1 MKIRALIFT
10 VCGLLMASLSAQ
22 ETNDKKETPKP
33 IVCEVVTQEGKPVV
47 GAKIYLSCPGS
58 RDYVL
63 EDPII
68 AQGVT
73 DAQGLFRTSCTPP
86 PQSKFFI
93 AFAVVDAGKDG
104 IGLEMVP
111 IRTPSQHASPEKHRI
126 EVQPTADLKGTIL
139 TPDGKPAAGLEVWL
153 QGFCLQKKTSG
164 PEPGFFGDMSR
175 LPGDLWKARTDT
187 QGKFVMSMLPRN
199 AHVYLKHDGSRWAQ
213 FKGRYHIMVE
223 PLAKVDGSE
232 PTLHLAEPGAIRG
245 RILLPDG
252 KPAAGSVV
260 SILERDPYVTAYGD
274 EVKANDR
281 GEFIIPQIPASTYKV
296 HYETQ
301 PPYFTRWI
309 GAEKSGAIV
318 KAGEVTDMGDLVVTE
333 AAHITGE
340 VVDAETGKVIE
351 EPLTFRLA
359 AGKHELRYRSQRYPK
374 PEYHPPANDDTVD
387 VQVKGGEE
395 KKVTFKLRP
404 VKPDEL
410 VVGVVLDE
418 EGKPAANVR
427 VAKLGNGG
435 ENFPSMRTTDQD
447 GKFKMA
453 RERDAS
459 NEAVLA
465 WTDRAMSH
473 PEPVEPGKELTIKLR
488 EKDLGRVS
496 GIVVDAAGNPIADA
510 KIRWSVP
517 QPVCLFGPVPQQVKS
532 DVSGRFEFP
541 RFWSGME
548 GVSFYCEAE
557 AGLGNASER
566 DVKVLSGVITELK
579 FVMNKADK
587 AVSGLLVDSEGKPL
601 AGLMVYASGTGQP
614 RNLKATTDMEGRFR
628 ITGMAPGRVH
638 LRSIVKTEEFT
649 SEAKKWA
656 SAGDTGVKLIL
667 PAANG
672 EVSGTVVDAS
682 GKPVAMAKMESY
694 GRGRKTS
701 TDEAGAFKMS
711 GLVDGWFTVQVEAR
725 HDDGERVELRE
736 RLKTG
741 MKNAKLVLPAK
752 NREVAALPAEPV
764 DLIGKPAPQV
774 EYTKWVNCEPLAPHG
789 QGKVRILDFWGI
801 ECAPCIASFP
811 KVQKFWEAH
820 KDKDIEIVATTSFY
834 PEQEVKEFLAK
845 NPAYTFPVALRDDDS
860 TAGRDYDVRG
870 IPTYVVIDAAGKI
883 VSTGHDFEEAGKVA
897 LRLVGKE

>member
-1 MKIRALIFT
+1 MHMKIRPLIFT
-10 VCGLLMASLSAQ
+10 VCGLLMVSLLAQ
-22 ETNDKKETPKP
+22 GTGDEKEKPKP
-33 IVCEVVTQEGKPVV
+33 IVCEVVTEEGKPVV

-58 RDYVL
+58 RDYIL

-73 DAQGLFRTSCTPP
+73 DAQGFFRTSCTPP

-104 IGLEMVP
+104 IGLEIVP
-111 IRTPSQHASPEKHRI
+111 IRTPSQHPSPEKHRI
-126 EVQPTADLKGTIL
+126 EVQPTADLKGAIL
-139 TPDGKPAAGLEVWL
+139 TPEGEPAAGLEVWL
-153 QGFCLQKKTSG
+153 QGFCLQKKTLG
-164 PEPGFFGDMSR
+164 PEPGFFGDVSR
-175 LPGDLWKARTDT
+175 LPGDLWKARTDA
-187 QGKFVMSMLPRN
+187 QGKFVMPMLPRN
-199 AHVYLKHDGSRWAQ
+199 AHVYLRHDGSPWAQ
-213 FKGRYHIMVE
+213 FNGRHNIIVE

-232 PTLHLAEPGAIRG
+232 TTLHLAEPGTIRG

-252 KPAAGSVV
+252 KPAVGSVV
-260 SILERDPYVTAYGD
+260 SIIEKVPYVTAYSD
-274 EVKANDR
+274 EVKANER

-296 HYETQ
+296 RYETQ
-301 PPYFTRWI
+301 PPYFSRWI
-309 GAEKSGAIV
+309 GAEKSGAVV
-318 KAGEVTDMGDLVVTE
+318 KAGEVTDLGDLVVTE

-359 AGKHELRYRSQRYPK
+359 AGRHELRYGSQRYPK
-374 PEYHPPANDDTVD
+374 PEYHPPANNETVD

-395 KKVTFKLRP
+395 KKATFKLRP

-410 VVGVVLDE
+410 VTGVVLDE

-427 VAKLGNGG
+427 VSKLGYGQAG
-435 ENFPSMRTTDQD
+435 FPRMTATDKD
-447 GKFKMA
+447 GKFKLVS
-453 RERDAS
+453 ERGAS
-459 NEAVLA
+459 GEAVLA
-465 WTDRAMSH
+465 WTESAMSS
-473 PEPVEPGKELTIKLR
+473 PQPVEPGKELTIKLR

-496 GIVVDAAGNPIADA
+496 GIVADEAGNPIADA

-517 QPVCLFGPVPQQVKS
+517 QQVCLFGPVPQQVNS
-532 DVSGRFEFP
+532 DASGRFEFP

-548 GVSFYCEAE
+548 GVSFFCQAE
-557 AGLGNASER
+557 GAGDGSER

-579 FVMNKADK
+579 FVMKKADK
-587 AVSGLLVDSEGKPL
+587 AVSGLVVDSAGKPMVSL
-601 AGLMVYASGTGQP
+601 PVYASGTGQP
-614 RNLKATTDMEGRFR
+614 SNLKATTDMDGRFR
-628 ITGMAPGRVH
+628 INGMAPGRVH

-656 SAGDTGVKLIL
+656 SAGDTEVKLVL

-672 EVSGTVVDAS
+672 EVSGTVVDAA
-682 GKPVAMAKMESY
+682 GKPVPMAKMESY
-694 GRGRKTS
+694 SRGRKTT
-701 TDEAGAFKMS
+701 TDDAGVFKIS
-711 GLVDGWFTVQVEAR
+711 GLVGGWFTVQVEAR
-725 HDDGERVELRE
+725 HDGGERVELQV

-741 MKNAKLVLPAK
+741 MKTAKIVLPAK
-752 NREVAALPAEPV
+752 NREEVARSAEPV

-789 QGKVRILDFWGI
+789 TGKVRILDFWGI
-801 ECAPCIASFP
+801 ECAPCIAAFP
-811 KVQKFWEAH
+811 KVQKFWEANR
-820 KDKDIEIVATTSFY
+820 DKGIEIVATTSFY

-845 NPAYTFPVALRDDDS
+845 NPTYNFPVALRDEHS

-870 IPTYVVIDAAGKI
+870 IPTYVVIDAFGKI

-897 LRLVGKE
+897 LRLVGE